1 MMSAFRGRKHMG
13 RLAQADKGRAAWP
26 RSLMR
31 RRPLKG
37 FPVPDDD
44 LAYFERRA
52 EQELQLAQQ
61 AVDPQVVAA
70 HYRLAELYLERLS
83 TGRAAELVSAGGP
96 VGELDPAMPP
106 RSR

>member
-1 MMSAFRGRKHMG
+1 
-13 RLAQADKGRAAWP
+13 
-26 RSLMR
+26 
-31 RRPLKG
+31 
-37 FPVPDDD
+37 VPDDD

-70 HYRLAELYLERLS
+70 HYRLAELYLERVS
-83 TGRAAELVSAGGP
+83 TKRAAELVSAEDSIDE
-96 VGELDPAMPP
+96 VDPSVPP

>member
-1 MMSAFRGRKHMG
+1 M
-13 RLAQADKGRAAWP
+13 
-26 RSLMR
+26 
-31 RRPLKG
+31 
-37 FPVPDDD
+37 PDDD

-83 TGRAAELVSAGGP
+83 TERATDLVSA
-96 VGELDPAMPP
+96 EDSIDEADLAIPP

>member
-1 MMSAFRGRKHMG
+1 
-13 RLAQADKGRAAWP
+13 
-26 RSLMR
+26 
-31 RRPLKG
+31 LKG

-61 AVDPQVVAA
+61 ASDPQVVDA

-83 TGRAAELVSAGGP
+83 TGRAADLVSADDSIG
-96 VGELDPAMPP
+96 DASPAVPP

>member
-1 MMSAFRGRKHMG
+1 M
-13 RLAQADKGRAAWP
+13 
-26 RSLMR
+26 
-31 RRPLKG
+31 
-37 FPVPDDD
+37 PDDD

-83 TGRAAELVSAGGP
+83 TERAADLVSAEDS
-96 VGELDPAMPP
+96 VGEVGPAVPP